1 MKGKLFLI
9 SLLTFFPF
17 FFTSSFFPLSS
28 RTNLLGFHT
37 WNPQHRPRLHD
48 AELFAPPLLVPCVR
62 SKMLLLLIRHGE
74 TVDNVAGIYAGS
86 RDSALTSHGVL
97 QARRLATYLA
107 EGLESSLKFIFSSDL
122 QRAAK
127 TAEAIAMEQKHTCS
141 RVIPVVEFAEL
152 REKDFGSDEGI
163 KFGDSRGRAPDS
175 ETAELMKARVDAFLD
190 EHLLPLL
197 NSQADGTSSACA
209 IVSHGIIL
217 GVLYRALCA
226 RVSRGGITVDPNPS
240 AASSLI
246 SSPFWDNT
254 GFLECTVSMTG
265 AVPDE
270 DKSLPLR
277 LHVSRVNCTVHLRDL
292 KKTRGGIGSAAF
304 DEKQRTLA
312 SFFVPGS
319 SKKRK
324 SQDMSAG

>member
-1 MKGKLFLI
+1 MHLF
-9 SLLTFFPF
+9 
-17 FFTSSFFPLSS
+17 
-28 RTNLLGFHT
+28 
-37 WNPQHRPRLHD
+37 
-48 AELFAPPLLVPCVR
+48 
-62 SKMLLLLIRHGE
+62 LIRHGE

-97 QARRLATYLA
+97 QIRRLATHLA
-107 EGLESSLKFIFSSDL
+107 EEEKLALKFTFSSDL
-122 QRAAK
+122 QRAVK
-127 TAEAIAMEQKHTCS
+127 TAEAIAAEQRRVCS
-141 RVIPVVEFAEL
+141 RDIPVVELAEL
-152 REKDFGSDEGI
+152 REKDFGSDEGM

-175 ETAELMKARVDAFLD
+175 ETAESMKARVDAFLD

-197 NSQADGTSSACA
+197 SAQIDGTPSTCA

-217 GVLYRALCA
+217 GVLYRELCA

-246 SSPFWDNT
+246 SPPFWDNT
-254 GFLECTVSMTG
+254 GFLECTVSMTE
-265 AVPDE
+265 AVADE
-270 DKSLPLR
+270 DKSLPLI

-304 DEKQRTLA
+304 DEKQRTLT

-319 SKKRK
+319 KKRK
-324 SQDMSAG
+324 SHDMSAG

>member
-1 MKGKLFLI
+1 M
-9 SLLTFFPF
+9 
-17 FFTSSFFPLSS
+17 
-28 RTNLLGFHT
+28 H
-37 WNPQHRPRLHD
+37 
-48 AELFAPPLLVPCVR
+48 
-62 SKMLLLLIRHGE
+62 LLLIRHGE

-107 EGLESSLKFIFSSDL
+107 EGTGSALKFIFSSDL

-127 TAEAIAMEQKHTCS
+127 TAEAIATEQKRTCS
-141 RVIPVVEFAEL
+141 RDIPVVQLAEL
-152 REKDFGSDEGI
+152 REKDFGSDEGM

-175 ETAELMKARVDAFLD
+175 ESAESMKSRVDAFLD
-190 EHLLPLL
+190 EHLLPLIS
-197 NSQADGTSSACA
+197 SQADGTLSTCA

-217 GVLYRALCA
+217 GVLYRELCA

-246 SSPFWDNT
+246 SPPFWDNT

-265 AVPDE
+265 AAADE

-277 LHVSRVNCTVHLRDL
+277 LHVSRVNCTIHLRDL

-304 DEKQRTLA
+304 DEKQRTLT

-319 SKKRK
+319 KKRK
-324 SQDMSAG
+324 SHDMSAG